1 MAVDVDVAGLLPGDD
16 ASYGFDNIGG
26 VLKLSPLLLE
36 RYLNASDKVS
46 RLAVGTASPFVNI
59 DSFRV
64 PDDRSQER
72 RLPGLPF
79 GTRGG
84 IVIDYTFP
92 QDAEYL
98 ISAALARDLNEGMP
112 VYAEPQVLEVSI
124 DHERVALFTL
134 EAANPAAGPTSRP
147 GRLQ

>member
-1 MAVDVDVAGLLPGDD
+1 MLSWLESELDRAAAESPNPGRTVPFHRLNRNEYRNAVRDLLAVDVDVSGLLPGDD
-16 ASYGFDNIGG
+16 ASYGFDNIAG
-26 VLKLSPLLLE
+26 VLKLSPTLLE
-36 RYLNASDKVS
+36 RYLSAADKIS
-46 RLAVGTASPFVNI
+46 RVAVGTASPFVTV

-92 QDAEYL
+92 QDAEY
-98 ISAALARDLNEGMP
+98 D
-112 VYAEPQVLEVSI
+112 
-124 DHERVALFTL
+124 D
-134 EAANPAAGPTSRP
+134 SRP
-147 GRLQ
+147 RSRAT